1 MTAAVTPERLVS
13 GLPPFYIRYS
23 PRAISPYTERV
34 SLKAVRLYAADNRI
48 SNNNL
53 LLLVRCACGYVICG
67 ERLPVRCRAR
77 D

>member
-34 SLKAVRLYAADNRI
+34 TLTAVNRTA
-48 SNNNL
+48 L
-53 LLLVRCACGYVICG
+53 R
-67 ERLPVRCRAR
+67 R
-77 D
+77 